1 MFYRGLAM
9 VNVEV
14 NTQQILNMGSQ
25 VEKLQHRMQHLPTTT
40 ADQLEAERAKLDEMK
55 RVEIQDVEQTN
66 EDHPVNPDAG
76 GNNPRLP
83 KNRKS
88 PAETPEVAENA
99 SEPIKELPHHGHQI
113 NLIV

>member
-1 MFYRGLAM
+1 M

-40 ADQLEAERAKLDEMK
+40 AEQLEAERAQLDELK
-55 RVEIQDVEQTN
+55 RLEIQDVEQAN
-66 EDHPVNPDAG
+66 EGHPVNPDAE
-76 GNNPRLP
+76 GNKHQRMQT
-83 KNRKS
+83 KKI
-88 PAETPEVAENA
+88 PAESSESAENA
-99 SEPIKELPHHGHQI
+99 SETIKELPHHGHQI